1 MEQND
6 ENTSSGDSDGP
17 TTDANPRVAP
27 QQERSESETVA
38 DEVHRSAVK
47 QRRRTMT
54 SYARELFFLT
64 LLLLASWAALHETPA
79 KTRPAPPPE
88 RFFPLHSLVNDS
100 YRGHLNRHR
109 IHEYDVS
116 LMLYYAPWD
125 AASMRARDAFE
136 YLAYRFQGQVA
147 FGAVNCW
154 WPRGQCRRRFTPS
167 FFPVVVA
174 SVRDVGDVV
183 LPVNVTPTARMLEGF
198 VRRVAAPLVRVTSA
212 EDLAGLVRHHT
223 AVVVGAVDHPWGGAY
238 QSFYAFATQSLSRDP
253 WRDVAFAIVVDRRA
267 AEDIGLEHSVTL
279 FTWNMSVGYE
289 DQRTDY
295 KSVLDWI
302 FNKAQEARTLHW
314 VSPSG
319 VKSKRLSSLV
329 EDQTALVVYMEHGSP
344 EYQQLRQISQDYY
357 SCELKGRFSGLGCRT
372 NNTVR
377 FVAFDGRHSEF
388 APPRLLADR
397 MPTAVLYATKS
408 EAQYVLRGPVT
419 MPTIK
424 KLVVDFTERK
434 VDRHLN
440 SIGPDLIALD
450 RCNGLVAELS
460 GKAFTKL
467 MLDTTQDAVVL
478 FYASWCGFC
487 KGIYHHF
494 FAAAKFFR
502 GFKGLL
508 FARIDA
514 SKNDLPWQFTVER
527 YPTVMFFS
535 RKKADSV
542 QYTGLVTT
550 VRLVRFV
557 LRHLRHEVAW
567 QLAGTLC
574 DSRLCVLR
582 NLRKLQ
588 AWRLR
593 CSRLRLFPTRLA
605 EAHRR
610 ERTLRG
616 ILLDRLRK
624 VPS

>member
-1 MEQND
+1 MEQGD
-6 ENTSSGDSDGP
+6 ENTSSGDSDDGP

-27 QQERSESETVA
+27 QQEPETVA
-38 DEVHRSAVK
+38 DDVQRSAVK

-64 LLLLASWAALHETPA
+64 LLLLGSWAALHETSY

-100 YRGHLNRHR
+100 FRGHINRHR

-116 LMLYYAPWD
+116 LVLYYAPWD
-125 AASMRARDAFE
+125 AASARARDTFE
-136 YLAYRFQGQVA
+136 YLAYRFRGQVA

-154 WPRGQCRRRFTPS
+154 WPRGECRRRFSPS
-167 FFPVVVA
+167 FFPIVVA
-174 SVRDVGDVV
+174 SVRGVGDIV
-183 LPVNVTPTARMLEGF
+183 LPVNVTPTARTLEGF
-198 VRRVAAPLVRVTSA
+198 VRRVATPLVRVTSA
-212 EDLAGLVRHHT
+212 EDLGELVRRHT
-223 AVVVGAVDHPWGGAY
+223 AVVVGAVDHPWGAAY

-253 WRDVAFAIVVDRRA
+253 WRDVGFAVVVDRRA
-267 AEDIGLEHSVTL
+267 MEDIGLEHSVTL
-279 FTWNMSVGYE
+279 FTWNMSLGYDDE
-289 DQRTDY
+289 KTDY
-295 KSVLDWI
+295 KTVLDWI

-329 EDQTALVVYMEHGSP
+329 ENQNALVVYMEHGSP
-344 EYQQLRQISQDYY
+344 EYHQLQQISQDYH

-372 NNTVR
+372 NSTVR
-377 FVAFDGRHSEF
+377 FVALDGRHSEF

-424 KLVVDFTERK
+424 KLVVDFTEK
-434 VDRHLN
+434 SMERHLN
-440 SIGPDLIALD
+440 SVGPDSITRD
-450 RCNGLVAELS
+450 RGNGLVAELS
-460 GKAFTKL
+460 GKAFRRL

-527 YPTVMFFS
+527 YPTVVFFS
-535 RKKADSV
+535 SNKADSV
-542 QYTGLVTT
+542 QYSGLITT

-574 DSRLCVLR
+574 DSRLCLLR

-588 AWRLR
+588 AWRR
-593 CSRLRLFPTRLA
+593 HYSRLRLFPAKLA

-610 ERTLRG
+610 ERTLRHV
-616 ILLDRLRK
+616 LLDRLWK
-624 VPS
+624 VTS